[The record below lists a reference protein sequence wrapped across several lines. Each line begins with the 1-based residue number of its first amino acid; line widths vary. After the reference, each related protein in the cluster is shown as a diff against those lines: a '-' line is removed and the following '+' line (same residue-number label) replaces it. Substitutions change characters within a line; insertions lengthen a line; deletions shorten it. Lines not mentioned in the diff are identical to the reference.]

1 MAYPTIDGPY
11 GLRPVNLIGG
21 QVFAGATR
29 QRRIVNSN
37 ASSIGFGDPVKFDSN
52 GCVVVCTETTA
63 APTTGFAGVFMGV
76 TFVSSVTGQPT
87 FSQAWISGT
96 AVASNT
102 NIIAYICEDPDQLF
116 QVCGVSGTTVVSTT
130 SGFTYTDVGL
140 NVSMVAN
147 TLNTTTKDSRYAVDI
162 ASGAVTATLP
172 LRVIDVVPDTAFTYS
187 GTLYYPEVIVKF
199 NAPHAISTSTSTSSG
214 GITTTTT
221 TTTVLTGGHAYNNPV
236 GL

>member
-1 MAYPTIDGPY
+1 MAYPTISGPY
-11 GLRPVNLIGG
+11 GLRPINLIGG

-29 QRRIVNSN
+29 QRRIVNSS

-63 APTTGFAGVFMGV
+63 APVTGFAGVFMGC

-96 AVASNT
+96 AIASNT
-102 NIIAYICEDPDQLF
+102 YIVAYICEDPDQLF

-130 SGFTYTDVGL
+130 SGFTYTDIGL
-140 NVSMVAN
+140 NVAMVAN

-162 ASGAVTATLP
+162 ASGATTQALP

-187 GTLYYPEVIVKF
+187 GTLYYPEIIVKF
-199 NAPHAISTSTSTSSG
+199 NAAHVVQATG
-214 GITTTTT
+214 
-221 TTTVLTGGHAYNNPV
+221 VVTGGHAYNNPV

>member
-1 MAYPTIDGPY
+1 MAYPTISGPY

-29 QRRIVNSN
+29 QRRIVNSS
-37 ASSIGFGDPVKFDSN
+37 ASSIGFGDPVKFDNN

-63 APTTGFAGVFMGV
+63 APTTGFAGVFMGC
-76 TFVSSVTGQPT
+76 TFVSAVTGQPT

-96 AVASNT
+96 AIASNT
-102 NIIAYICEDPDQLF
+102 NIVAYICEDPDQLF

-140 NVSMVAN
+140 NVAMVAN

-162 ASGAVTATLP
+162 ASGATTQTLP

-187 GTLYYPEVIVKF
+187 GTLYYPEIIVKF
-199 NAPHAISTSTSTSSG
+199 NAAYVVQATG
-214 GITTTTT
+214 
-221 TTTVLTGGHAYNNPV
+221 VVTGGHAYNNPV

>member
-1 MAYPTIDGPY
+1 MAYPTISGPY
-11 GLRPVNLIGG
+11 GLRPINLIGG

-29 QRRIVNSN
+29 QRRIVNSS
-37 ASSIGFGDPVKFDSN
+37 ASSIGFGDPVKFDAN

-63 APTTGFAGVFMGV
+63 APTTGFAGVFMGC

-102 NIIAYICEDPDQLF
+102 NIVAYICEDPDQLF

-130 SGFTYTDVGL
+130 SGFQYTDIGL
-140 NVSMVAN
+140 NVAMVAN

-162 ASGAVTATLP
+162 ASGATTQTLP
-172 LRVIDVVPDTAFTYS
+172 LRIIDVVPDTAFTYS
-187 GTLYYPEVIVKF
+187 STLYYPEVIVKF
-199 NAPHAISTSTSTSSG
+199 NAAYVVQATG
-214 GITTTTT
+214 
-221 TTTVLTGGHAYNNPV
+221 VVTGGHAYNNPV

>member
-1 MAYPTIDGPY
+1 MAYPTISGPY

-29 QRRIVNSN
+29 QRRIYA
-37 ASSIGFGDPVKFDSN
+37 ASAESIGFGDPVKFDSN
-52 GCVVVCTETTA
+52 GCIVVCDETTT
-63 APTTGFAGVFMGV
+63 APVTGFAGVFMGC
-76 TFVSSVTGQPT
+76 TFVSAVTGQPT
-87 FSQAWISGT
+87 FSQAWIKNTSI
-96 AVASNT
+96 ASNT

-130 SGFTYTDVGL
+130 SGFTYTDIGL

-162 ASGAVTATLP
+162 ASGATTQTRP

-187 GTLYYPEVIVKF
+187 GTIYYPEIIVKF
-199 NAPHAISTSTSTSSG
+199 NAAYVVQATG
-214 GITTTTT
+214 
-221 TTTVLTGGHAYNNPV
+221 VVTGGHAYNNPV

>member
-1 MAYPTIDGPY
+1 M
-11 GLRPVNLIGG
+11 
-21 QVFAGATR
+21 
-29 QRRIVNSN
+29 
-37 ASSIGFGDPVKFDSN
+37 KFDSN

-63 APTTGFAGVFMGV
+63 APTTGFAGVFMGC

-102 NIIAYICEDPDQLF
+102 YIVAYICEDPDQLF

-130 SGFTYTDVGL
+130 SGFTYTDIGL
-140 NVSMVAN
+140 NVAMVAN

-162 ASGAVTATLP
+162 ASGATTQTLP
-172 LRVIDVVPDTAFTYS
+172 LRIIDVVPDTAFTYS
-187 GTLYYPEVIVKF
+187 STLYYPEVIVKF
-199 NAPHAISTSTSTSSG
+199 NAAYVVQATG
-214 GITTTTT
+214 
-221 TTTVLTGGHAYNNPV
+221 VVTGGHAYNNPV

>member
-1 MAYPTIDGPY
+1 MAYPTISGPY
-11 GLRPVNLIGG
+11 GLRPINLIGG

-29 QRRIVNSN
+29 QRRIVNSS
-37 ASSIGFGDPVKFDSN
+37 ASSIGFGDPVKFDAN

-63 APTTGFAGVFMGV
+63 APTTGFAGVFMGC

-96 AVASNT
+96 SIASNT
-102 NIIAYICEDPDQLF
+102 YIVAYICEDPDQLF

-140 NVSMVAN
+140 NVAMVAN

-172 LRVIDVVPDTAFTYS
+172 LRVVDVVPDTAFTYS
-187 GTLYYPEVIVKF
+187 GTLYYPEIIVKF
-199 NAPHAISTSTSTSSG
+199 NAAYVVQATG
-214 GITTTTT
+214 
-221 TTTVLTGGHAYNNPV
+221 VVTGGHAYNNPV